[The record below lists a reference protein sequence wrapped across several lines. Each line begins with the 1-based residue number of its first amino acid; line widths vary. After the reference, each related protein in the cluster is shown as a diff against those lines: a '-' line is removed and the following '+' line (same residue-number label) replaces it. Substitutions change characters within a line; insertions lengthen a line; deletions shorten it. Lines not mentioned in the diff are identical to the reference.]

1 VVKDL
6 YDSIK
11 KVLRRKSMKVIAYA
25 VRADE
30 MKAFHQYAKEL
41 DIQVTFVAQ
50 RLTIE
55 NVDLAKGHD
64 GVSILGYCDAN
75 KDVLSRLKEMGIHF
89 LASRSTG
96 YDNIDLNA
104 AKELGV
110 SISNA
115 RYSPNSV
122 AEFAL
127 MLILMVNRKLGEAL
141 KRNQVNDFSLKNL
154 QGFELR
160 NQTVG
165 ILGTGRIGATLAKNL
180 TGFGCKILAY
190 DECMNTTLDD
200 IVDYVDLDTLLTTS
214 DVISLHLPLN
224 DKNFHFMNESRFK
237 MMKDNAIIIN
247 TARGELI
254 NTKDLIQA
262 LLSKDIGGAGLD
274 VLEGEFGKFHHD
286 LQFSPFEWKDYTTL
300 KQITNVV
307 ITNHFAFYT
316 DQAVSDMVEC
326 SLISLSKFYH
336 ALDNPWMIQS
346 H

>member
-1 VVKDL
+1 
-6 YDSIK
+6 
-11 KVLRRKSMKVIAYA
+11 MKVIAYA

-41 DIQVTFVAQ
+41 DIQVTYVAQ

-55 NVDLAKGHD
+55 NVHLAQGHD
-64 GVSILGYCDAN
+64 GVSILGYCDVN
-75 KDVLSRLKEMGIHF
+75 IDVLSKLKEMGIHF

-127 MLILMVNRKLGEAL
+127 MLILMVNRKVGEAF
-141 KRNQVNDFSLKNL
+141 KRNHVNNFSLKNL

-190 DECMNTTLDD
+190 DECVNTSLED
-200 IVDYVDLDTLLTTS
+200 IVDYVDLDTLLKTS

-237 MMKDNAIIIN
+237 IMKNNAIIIN

-254 NTKDLIQA
+254 DTKDLIQA
-262 LLSKDIGGAGLD
+262 LKNNDIGGAGLD

-286 LQFSPFEWKDYTTL
+286 LQSTLFDWDDYTTL
-300 KQITNVV
+300 KQIDNVI

-326 SLISLSKFYH
+326 SLISLSKFNH
-336 ALDNPWMIQS
+336 ELDNPWIIQS
-346 H
+346 R